1 MIFQPKLCAF
11 IGTLFLASHV
21 MAEPAIAGVNPISLE
36 QAIQQAI
43 QNDPWLIA
51 SEQKQAAALSMSEGA
66 AVLPDPKFNV
76 GLMNLPTDTF
86 DLEQEGMTQ
95 IQLGVSQ
102 MLPRGDTLK
111 LQSER
116 LRQQG
121 ALMPVQREQ
130 RRAQVRLMLS
140 QLWFDALKASH
151 SIALIEDNR
160 VLFEQLTDIV
170 SSSYSSTFGK
180 TRQQDLVRAQLEL
193 DRLDDRL
200 VQLHQQQV
208 SAGQKLAEWLD
219 VTQPPQIETS
229 VPELALQLP
238 NHDQHLIQHPEVR
251 QFDQAIRVADTEVSL
266 AEQKYEP
273 EWMINASYGF
283 RGDDPMGN
291 DRADLFSLG
300 VSVDVPLF
308 SSKRQDAQ
316 VRAETHE
323 VEALKT
329 ERLLAIRNLRARYYT
344 LKAELF
350 QQDER
355 LALYEER
362 LLPGLNQSAEA
373 AINAYTSDDGN
384 FADVVQARISELNAK
399 LTVLNIRLERSKKL
413 AELQYL
419 LAGNLLSGRA
429 GEAQ

>member
-344 LKAELF
+344 IKAELF
-350 QQDER
+350 KQDER